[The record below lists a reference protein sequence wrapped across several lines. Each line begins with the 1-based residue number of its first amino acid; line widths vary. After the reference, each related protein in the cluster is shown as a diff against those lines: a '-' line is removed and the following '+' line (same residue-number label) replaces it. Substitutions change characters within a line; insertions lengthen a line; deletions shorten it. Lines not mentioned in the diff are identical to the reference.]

1 MEAKMRKLVVFVLL
15 IGCFIGPSLAAET
28 QIVDVDMS
36 NFKFAPASVDL
47 HAGVPT
53 VLRLRNVGGRGH
65 SFSAPEFFA
74 ASKLDPEAAA
84 LVRDGRVE
92 VAGHATVDVL
102 LIPTAGQYPLKCTH
116 ALHSTFGMK
125 GTIIVH

>member
-1 MEAKMRKLVVFVLL
+1 MRKLVVFVLM
-15 IGCFIGPSLAAET
+15 IGAFIGPSLAAET
-28 QIVDVDMS
+28 QIVVDMS

-53 VLRLRNVGGRGH
+53 VLRLRNRGGRGH

-74 ASKLDPEAAA
+74 ASKLGPEAAA
-84 LVRDGRVE
+84 LVRDGGVE
-92 VAGHATVDVL
+92 VAGHATVDVR

>member
-1 MEAKMRKLVVFVLL
+1 MRKLVVLALL
-15 IGCFIGPSLAAET
+15 IGAFIAPSPAAET

-36 NFKFAPASVDL
+36 NFKFAPASVEL

-53 VLRLRNVGGRGH
+53 VLRLRNVAGRGH

-74 ASKLDPEAAA
+74 AAKLGPEAAA

-92 VAGHATVDVL
+92 VTGHATVDVPL
-102 LIPTAGQYPLKCTH
+102 TPTAGQYPLKCTH
-116 ALHSTFGMK
+116 ALHSAFGMK

>member
-1 MEAKMRKLVVFVLL
+1 MEAKMHKLVVVVLL
-15 IGCFIGPSLAAET
+15 IGAFIGPSLAAET

-74 ASKLDPEAAA
+74 AAKLGPEAAV

-92 VAGHATVDVL
+92 VAGHATVDVP

-116 ALHSTFGMK
+116 ALHSAFGMK